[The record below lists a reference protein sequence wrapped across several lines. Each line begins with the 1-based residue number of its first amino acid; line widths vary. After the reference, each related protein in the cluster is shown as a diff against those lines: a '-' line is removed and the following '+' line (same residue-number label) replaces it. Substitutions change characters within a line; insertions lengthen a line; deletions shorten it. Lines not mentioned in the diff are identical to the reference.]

1 MSLMKLSAF
10 FYTSNR
16 LKMTEKCMAT
26 DLENQMHKALTQPAA
41 YRYLR
46 ADLFFRLANR
56 YRYFSQTHEIINLNY
71 ILYDFTEKKK
81 KTNGNTWNKWNNC
94 AY

>member
-1 MSLMKLSAF
+1 
-10 FYTSNR
+10 
-16 LKMTEKCMAT
+16 MAT

-46 ADLFFRLANR
+46 ADLFFRLANY

-71 ILYDFTEKKK
+71 ILYDFTEKKTK
-81 KTNGNTWNKWNNC
+81 QMAIHGISGIIVHTSHS
-94 AY
+94 